1 MHTPAAPSL
10 APRTAPK
17 ANKGG
22 PMSLIQEKVNQAVE
36 ILNEHEIDMWLTFVR
51 ETSGVRD
58 PALDF
63 LIGANDLTWPSA
75 LILTRKGEKV
85 AMIGNLEKDA
95 ISRLNVFNTVLG
107 YDTAI
112 SDLLRDTITR
122 LNPDRIA
129 VNTSR
134 NNVHA
139 DGLTHAMYEI
149 LREHLKGTPYA
160 ERLIS
165 AEPVIN
171 ALRGRKTPAELAR
184 IRKAVEITD
193 EIYKRTFDFI
203 KVGKTEIEIGEYMH
217 KLAHEYGVTYA
228 WPAESCPAV
237 NSGPDS
243 PIGHSGP
250 TEIKVERGH
259 IIPFDFGVKY
269 EDYCSDIQRV
279 AYVLRAGE
287 TEAPPEVQRGFIT
300 VRTAIEKSREAMKA
314 GVTGNSI
321 DVISREIVTDAGYPE
336 YPHALGHQLGRAAH
350 DGGALLGPLWEKYGD
365 SPNQKL
371 EVGQVFTIEPGL
383 AVKGCGHIGLEEDVT
398 ITENGAEYLGEPQR
412 EIVLIRGQ

>member
-1 MHTPAAPSL
+1 
-10 APRTAPK
+10 
-17 ANKGG
+17 
-22 PMSLIQEKVNQAVE
+22 MSLIQEKVSQAIE
-36 ILNEHEIDMWLTFVR
+36 ILKEHEIEMWLTFVR

-217 KLAHEYGVTYA
+217 KLAHEYGVAYA

-243 PIGHSGP
+243 LVGHSGP

-259 IIPFDFGVKY
+259 IIHFDFGVKY

-336 YPHALGHQLGRAAH
+336 YPHALGHQLGRVAH

-412 EIVLIRGQ
+412 EIVLIRG